1 MHIAISGKL
10 GSGKSTVCG
19 ILNKDHGL
27 EIYSTGKIQRA
38 IAEKMGIT
46 TLELNRRMA
55 ADPKL
60 DHEIDDTVN
69 EISRLRSAECLVFDS
84 RMAWHFAEN
93 AYKVYMYVDP
103 YVAAKR
109 VTGDDRGSV
118 EKYKSI
124 EDAVAQLKARSEE
137 ENRRYKD
144 IYGVDNFDYANYDLI
159 VDSTSA
165 TQYEIADL
173 ILDSFKKRSRGI
185 YLSPKCLFPTALP
198 EEDSSGELKIFVHGG
213 FNFVSSGHGLL
224 PEYGKAG
231 ARFAK
236 AALETDEAV
245 IAKALAGA
253 KRRGK
258 KILKTYAALC
268 GIQYESTP
276 DVYLRRTKCDR

>member
-55 ADPKL
+55 LDPKL

-69 EISRLRSAECLVFDS
+69 EISRRRSDECLVFDS

-103 YVAAKR
+103 TVAAKR
-109 VTGDDRGSV
+109 VMGDDRGNV
-118 EKYKSI
+118 EKYRDV
-124 EDAVAQLKARSEE
+124 EDACAQLKARSEE
-137 ENRRYKD
+137 ENRRYKE

-165 TQYEIADL
+165 DQFETAKL
-173 ILDSFKKRSRGI
+173 IMDSFGKKESGI
-185 YLSPKCLFPTALP
+185 FLSPKCLFPTALP
-198 EEDSSGELKIFVHGG
+198 EEDGSGELKVFVHDGY
-213 FNFVSSGHGLL
+213 NFVSSGHGLL
-224 PEYGKAG
+224 PGYGKSG
-231 ARFAK
+231 ARFVK
-236 AALETDEAV
+236 AALETDESAV
-245 IAKALAGA
+245 KRALSSAR
-253 KRRGK
+253 RRGK
-258 KILKTYAALC
+258 KLLKTYESLC
-268 GIQYESTP
+268 GIKYESLP
-276 DVYLRRTKCDR
+276 AAFIRSVK

>member
-1 MHIAISGKL
+1 MHIAISGRL

-38 IAEKMGIT
+38 IAERMGIT

-55 ADPKL
+55 LDPKL

-69 EISRLRSAECLVFDS
+69 EISRRRTGECLVFDS

-103 YVAAKR
+103 TVAAKR
-109 VTGDDRGSV
+109 VTADDRGSV
-118 EKYKSI
+118 EKYKSV
-124 EDAVAQLKARSEE
+124 EDARDQLKARSEE

-144 IYGVDNFDYANYDLI
+144 IYGVDNFDYSNYDLI

-165 TQYEIADL
+165 TQYEIAGL
-173 ILDSFKKRSRGI
+173 IMASFKENARGI
-185 YLSPKCLFPTALP
+185 FLSPKCLFPTALP
-198 EEDSSGELKIFVHGG
+198 EDDCSDELRVFAHGG
-213 FNFVSSGHGLL
+213 YNFVSAGHKLL
-224 PEYGKAG
+224 PEYGKRNAN
-231 ARFAK
+231 FVK

-258 KILKTYAALC
+258 KLLKTYTSLS
-268 GIQYESTP
+268 GIEYESIP
-276 DVYLRRTKCDR
+276 EAYIRRTK